1 MNYTNAQKVQFGFH
15 MLEKEVED
23 WWGNIIQRFDEEG
36 IEVTWALFS
45 DAFLENY
52 FPKDVSGK
60 KEVEFLKLKQD
71 NGTVG
76 EYIARFQELIK
87 YYPHYNT
94 TNAEKSKCLKFV
106 NGLRPKIKKAIGYQ
120 KISHF
125 AELVN
130 KSMIYYEGCRE
141 SAVHYKSM
149 NDTKRKGQFT
159 GKSYADKG
167 K

>member
-36 IEVTWALFS
+36 IE
-45 DAFLENY
+45 
-52 FPKDVSGK
+52 
-60 KEVEFLKLKQD
+60 D

-76 EYIARFQELIK
+76 EYVARFQELIK

-94 TNAEKSKCLKFV
+94 TNDDKSKCLKFV

-120 KISHF
+120 KISCF

-130 KSMIYYEGCRE
+130 KSMIYYEGYRE
-141 SAVHYKSM
+141 SVVHYKSM
-149 NDTKRKGQFT
+149 NDRKRKGQFI